1 MSTWVFAPG
10 ELRIESLKFK
20 EPIANELTYSLRNIF
35 KLINSVNNHTNVFE
49 NEKKMNWSLYN
60 VFYSKRLIPAISNVL
75 YPNINFWIINHK
87 FKPESNNLE

>member
-1 MSTWVFAPG
+1 MDKSLSVKSTWVFAPG

-75 YPNINFWIINHK
+75 YPNINF
-87 FKPESNNLE
+87 

>member
-1 MSTWVFAPG
+1 MDKFLSEKSTWVFAPG

-60 VFYSKRLIPAISNVL
+60 VFYS
-75 YPNINFWIINHK
+75 
-87 FKPESNNLE
+87 